1 MVIIVNDQPV
11 HFNPA
16 DVLSV
21 PPGER
26 IQIFEELTVALDNA
40 GSPILAV
47 YGTSVNYSIPVEIQ
61 SSSDRH
67 ADVHI
72 ISR

>member
-1 MVIIVNDQPV
+1 MVINVNDQPV

-21 PPGER
+21 PPAAT
-26 IQIFEELTVALDNA
+26 IQVFDELTVALDNA

-61 SSSDRH
+61 SSSDLH